1 MLVEAGR
8 SLAAFLQLSP
18 GAGELMIPPK
28 GLVQGTLPF
37 LHPQSPSPRGFSEAK
52 GTSCCTQD
60 GCGSFQLN
68 LSGKGALQFLSS
80 SLPCRDSWLLSC
92 PSLYGNFAFPHI
104 SCTGKANAKECLF
117 ICSATSLVCS
127 TSPLPRRRSQT
138 HHAP

>member
-1 MLVEAGR
+1 MLVEAGH

-37 LHPQSPSPRGFSEAK
+37 PHPQSPSPRGFFEAK

-68 LSGKGALQFLSS
+68 FSGKGALQSLSS

-127 TSPLPRRRSQT
+127 TSSLPRRSSQT